1 MNYEYNHLWNQ
12 NLKLDSLEEEVL
24 LGLQIC
30 GELLVQSKDIILGAL
45 AYQGWLEHG
54 RCLVIV
60 DLPNI
65 KQVSSGAI
73 ELPMNLML
81 YNDPGI
87 KFLGAEDLIKQYNP
101 QTEGVLVVSHTNLS
115 YCMACAC
122 IFAPSFPPQICY
134 EEIMSRPSEFDIN

>member
-1 MNYEYNHLWNQ
+1 MKYEYSHPRNR
-12 NLKLDSLEEEVL
+12 NLQIDSLEEEIL

-30 GELLVQSKDIILGAL
+30 GELLVQSKDIMLGAL

-60 DLPNI
+60 NLPDVTEI
-65 KQVSSGAI
+65 SHAI
-73 ELPMNLML
+73 ELPMGLML

-87 KFLGAEDLIKQYNP
+87 KFVGAEELIKQYNP
-101 QTEGVLVVSHTNLS
+101 QTEGLLVVSHTNLN

-122 IFAPSFPPQICY
+122 IFAPSFPPHICH
-134 EEIMSRPSEFDIN
+134 EEIMSRPTEFEIN